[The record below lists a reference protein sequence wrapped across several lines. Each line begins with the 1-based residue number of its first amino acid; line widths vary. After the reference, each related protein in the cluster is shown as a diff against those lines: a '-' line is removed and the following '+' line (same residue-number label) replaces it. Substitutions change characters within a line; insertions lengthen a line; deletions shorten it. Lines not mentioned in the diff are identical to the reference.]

1 MAERLKRKGSRM
13 TVNTLDLVTVN
24 TKMLLAGWVACSI
37 EVDSTDD
44 QYQLATNPMWRGKT
58 DVYTTG
64 NRESSASRFA
74 YDASHRQRMWE
85 LMDQLTGAKCL

>member
-1 MAERLKRKGSRM
+1 MLAKSTWSNAIEMAERLKRIGSRM

-44 QYQLATNPMWRGKT
+44 QYQLAINPMWRGKT
-58 DVYTTG
+58 DVYTG
-64 NRESSASRFA
+64 DWEPREFSVAV
-74 YDASHRQRMWE
+74 
-85 LMDQLTGAKCL
+85 CV